1 MIELSV
7 VVPTLDATSERCTTL
22 LRSIRAETPVPHE
35 VVIVDNG
42 GSPQGF
48 TAPVNAALRAARGD
62 YLVVCNDDVRV
73 FSGWWG
79 PLRAALE
86 AGAKV
91 VFPDSVGGFMRY
103 DFAAWCFA
111 MSRDTMR
118 RFCESPG
125 EFFDPAMKVWFQDTD
140 LKRRLDLAGCPP
152 VFVPYSQIAHEGSQ
166 TISDPAFTEQIG
178 FDRQEFAAKWAVRAP

>member
-7 VVPTLDATSERCTTL
+7 VVPTLDALSERCTTC
-22 LRSIRAETPVPHE
+22 LRSIRAETHVPHE

-42 GSPQGF
+42 AHPQGF

-79 PLRAALE
+79 PLRDALD

-91 VFPDSVGGFMRY
+91 AFPDTVGGFMRY

-111 MSRDTMR
+111 MTPKTMR
-118 RFCESPG
+118 RFSVYPG
-125 EFFDPAMKVWFQDTD
+125 EFFDPGMKVWYQDTD
-140 LKRRLDLAGCPP
+140 LKRRLDLAGHPP
-152 VFVPYSQIAHEGSQ
+152 VFVPYSQIGHGLSQ
-166 TISDPAFTEQIG
+166 TLSVLECGDQIERDGKAFAE
-178 FDRQEFAAKWAVRAP
+178 KWAV